1 MNAAAT
7 RPSVRFRLTLCLCA
21 FVPLCLPVTAAEP
34 AFVSTP
40 KAEKAGDGAK
50 ISFEVAAPTDVEV
63 AVLDA
68 KDAVVRHLAA
78 GLLGPGAP
86 DPLKKDSLRQEL
98 VWDGRDDAGRLPPS
112 TLHPPP
118 FRVRVRLGLGAEF
131 DKLLGANDRS
141 MARLARL
148 ASEEQGLA
156 LQMGGYGGIFHG
168 GLVPFFNEAE
178 GYAPKTYAGTIG
190 PVADIAIDRVRDQVY
205 VGRYDYYRIDG
216 RSGKVEKLR
225 YGRFFTQGA
234 IMSISPDGET
244 FCIRSRF
251 VVIRTDRDLKPKPF
265 TAPRWNGRWE
275 GTKAER
281 QGDYV
286 MKGNEGDWTYVFKP
300 EGGPVVGKPVTVV
313 YKGTEKITV
322 QPNEVLTGPGI
333 THLQDK
339 GLCVAANGDIYLLEE
354 DRSWPHNRYYLTVF
368 GADGALKF
376 KQDLTSSGQTCSLR
390 LDARGNIYVAD
401 CLRPEGRKLP
411 EGVRERLAPELAAKA
426 EKWLWGMYGSVIKFP
441 PVRFTGKP
449 VPPELPVGGHEQPIL
464 PEGSTGHILRGAEP
478 RTYPGEEPV
487 GRPGD
492 IAALSGNKMKWL
504 VRGAEWMRYGISP
517 VPARTM
523 HDGPYKC
530 QCNTPR
536 FDADMYGRVFY
547 PDMMNNRV
555 VVLDT
560 AGNQLMTLG
569 RADWYKRLKDGRPAS
584 GDLPLASAI
593 LVAASDEAIYVGDSL
608 AGVVVRAKMNWR
620 AEGTCRV
627 E

>member
-1 MNAAAT
+1 M
-7 RPSVRFRLTLCLCA
+7 RGFITLIALGLLLGA
-21 FVPLCLPVTAAEP
+21 PAPAGEP
-34 AFVSTP
+34 GFTSAP
-40 KAEKAGDGAK
+40 RAEKADPSTGSGPGGVR
-50 ISFEVAAPTDVEV
+50 ISFAVGAPVDVEV
-63 AVLDA
+63 AVLDS
-68 KDAVVRHLAA
+68 KGAVVRHLAA

-86 DPLKKDSLRQEL
+86 EPLRKDSLRQEL

-112 TLHPPP
+112 TIHPPP

-131 DKLLGANDRS
+131 DKLLGANERS

-148 ASEEQGLA
+148 AAEEQGLA

-178 GYAPKTYAGTIG
+178 GYSPKTYAGTIG
-190 PVADIAIDRVRDQVY
+190 PVADIAVDRARDQIY
-205 VGRYDYYRIDG
+205 VGRQEYSRIDG
-216 RSGKVEKLR
+216 RTGKVEKLK

-234 IMSISPDGET
+234 IMALSPDGET

-251 VVIRTDRDLKPKPF
+251 VIIRTDRNLKPLPF

-275 GTKAER
+275 GTKVER
-281 QGDYV
+281 QGDFV
-286 MKGNEGDWTYVFKP
+286 MKGKEGDWRYVFKP
-300 EGGPVVGKPVTVV
+300 EGEPVVGKPVTVL
-313 YKGTEKITV
+313 YKDSEKITV
-322 QPNEVLTGPGI
+322 QPHEVLTGPGI

-339 GLCVAANGDIYLLEE
+339 GLAIAANGDIYLLEE

-368 GADGALKF
+368 GSDGALKF

-401 CLRPEGRKLP
+401 CLRPEGQKLP
-411 EGVRERLAPELAAKA
+411 EGVKERLAPALAAKA
-426 EKWLWGMYGSVIKFP
+426 EPWLWGMYGSIIKFP
-441 PVRFTGKP
+441 AVRFTGKP
-449 VPPELPVGGHEQPIL
+449 VPPDLPAGGLDDPLL
-464 PEGSTGHILRGAEP
+464 PEGATGHILRGAEP

-487 GRPGD
+487 RQPGD

-536 FDADMYGRVFY
+536 FDADPYGRVFY

-560 AGNQLMTLG
+560 AGQQIFALG
-569 RADWYKRLKDGRPAS
+569 RADWPRRLKDGKPAS
-584 GDLPLASAI
+584 GDLPLASAV

-608 AGVVVRAKMNWR
+608 AGVVVRARMTWR
-620 AEGTCRV
+620 AEAEAEVR
-627 E
+627 